1 MTVIMEIAQ
10 SIREEEAVLL
20 ASRTHLA
27 TRDNLK
33 PRHIDVRDSDQVRLW
48 CRTFGTTPYQL
59 CRAIDRGGSSD
70 ASVVKRLLL
79 RR

>member
-10 SIREEEAVLL
+10 MIREEEAAL
-20 ASRTHLA
+20 ASRIHLA
-27 TRDNLK
+27 KRDNLK
-33 PRHIDVRDSDQVRLW
+33 PILIDMRDSDQVRLW

-59 CRAIDRGGSSD
+59 CRAIDKGGSSD
-70 ASVVKRLLL
+70 ASVVKRQLL